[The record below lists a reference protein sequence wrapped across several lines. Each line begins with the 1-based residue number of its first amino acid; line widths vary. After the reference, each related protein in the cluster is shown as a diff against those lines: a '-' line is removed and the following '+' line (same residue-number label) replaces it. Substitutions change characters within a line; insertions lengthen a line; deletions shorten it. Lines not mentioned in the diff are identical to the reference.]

1 MPTPPPYFPLGP
13 LRIHFLRIHVAFAPR
28 FADQPLKVMGID
40 TENERGGAM
49 VEVRQHWKG
58 IVFPHVEYL
67 VINKSYEESDEIPI
81 EFWREFLPSVKKV
94 RNFLGTAITSLSV
107 SLFLFLFHLASEM

>member
-1 MPTPPPYFPLGP
+1 M
-13 LRIHFLRIHVAFAPR
+13 RR
-28 FADQPLKVMGID
+28 
-40 TENERGGAM
+40 
-49 VEVRQHWKG
+49 HWKG

-81 EFWREFLPSVKKV
+81 EFWREFLPDVKEV